1 MVLPNQREEH
11 TMDEREE
18 RLTTAAGVTGFL
30 AMLLGGIAY
39 FFMGQAWQLVITAV
53 GLVLLLVAMIFTE
66 N

>member
-1 MVLPNQREEH
+1 
-11 TMDEREE
+11 MDEREE
-18 RLTTAAGVTGFL
+18 RLITAAGIIGFL

>member
-1 MVLPNQREEH
+1 
-11 TMDEREE
+11 MDEREE
-18 RLTTAAGVTGFL
+18 RLITAAGITGFL

-53 GLVLLLVAMIFTE
+53 GLVLLLIAMIFTE

>member
-1 MVLPNQREEH
+1 MY
-11 TMDEREE
+11 ERKE
-18 RLTTAAGVTGFL
+18 RWERIITATGIIGFL
-30 AMLLGGIAY
+30 ILLLGGIAY